1 MAMLTVREAAARLGV
16 GYSTLKGW
24 IYKGSVRTT
33 RTAGGHHRI
42 RDTEVER
49 LLARQGKAPRA
60 RTRQA
65 PGGVLV
71 SVSGRNRLLGI
82 VEEVRRDGLLAQVRL
97 RVGNQLL
104 TAVITRDAADELRLR
119 RGDEAAAI
127 IKSTDVMVGRET
139 RGADQP
145 APPQA
150 IMATGT
156 SPAAATGAAAP
167 SRRSVS

>member
-1 MAMLTVREAAARLGV
+1 MAMLTVREAATRLGV

-49 LLARQGKAPRA
+49 LLARQGQAPRA
-60 RTRQA
+60 RGRRP

-71 SVSGRNRLLGI
+71 AVSGRNRLVGI
-82 VEEVRRDGLLAQVRL
+82 VEEVRRDGLLAQIRL
-97 RVGNQLL
+97 RVGNQML

-139 RGADQP
+139 RAADKS
-145 APPQA
+145 APTLRVREP
-150 IMATGT
+150 GT
-156 SPAAATGAAAP
+156 SPAVSTGAAAP
-167 SRRSVS
+167 TRRPAS

>member
-49 LLARQGKAPRA
+49 LLARQGQAPRSGRR
-60 RTRQA
+60 RT

-71 SVSGRNRLLGI
+71 SVSGRNRLLGV

-139 RGADQP
+139 RGADPSAP
-145 APPQA
+145 AVRAP
-150 IMATGT
+150 GT
-156 SPAAATGAAAP
+156 SPAGSTATEAP

>member
-49 LLARQGKAPRA
+49 LLARQGQAPPA
-60 RTRQA
+60 RRRK

-71 SVSGRNRLLGI
+71 SVSGRNRLLGV

-104 TAVITRDAADELRLR
+104 TAVITRDAADELQLR

-139 RGADQP
+139 HDADQAARP
-145 APPQA
+145 RA
-150 IMATGT
+150 IREPET
-156 SPAAATGAAAP
+156 SPAGSTAAEAP
-167 SRRSVS
+167 TRRSAS

>member
-1 MAMLTVREAAARLGV
+1 MLTVREAAARLGV
-16 GYSTLKGW
+16 SYSTLKGW

-49 LLARQGKAPRA
+49 LLARQGQAPGSGR
-60 RTRQA
+60 RRM

-104 TAVITRDAADELRLR
+104 TAVITRDAADELHLR

-139 RGADQP
+139 GGGDQS
-145 APPQA
+145 QA
-150 IMATGT
+150 VREPGT
-156 SPAAATGAAAP
+156 SPAESTGAEGP
-167 SRRSVS
+167 TRRSAS

>member
-42 RDTEVER
+42 RDSEVER
-49 LLARQGKAPRA
+49 LLARQGQAPRA
-60 RTRQA
+60 RRRT

-71 SVSGRNRLLGI
+71 SVSGRNRLLGV

-104 TAVITRDAADELRLR
+104 TAVITRDAADELHLR

-139 RGADQP
+139 RAADQTP
-145 APPQA
+145 PPQA
-150 IMATGT
+150 VRATGT
-156 SPAAATGAAAP
+156 SPAGSTGAAGP
-167 SRRSVS
+167 TRRSAS

>member
-1 MAMLTVREAAARLGV
+1 MAMLTVRQAASRLGV

-24 IYKGSVRTT
+24 IYRGTVRTT

-42 RDTEVER
+42 RDSEVER
-49 LLARQGKAPRA
+49 LLARQGQAPRK
-60 RTRQA
+60 RGRRA

-71 SVSGRNRLLGI
+71 SISGRNRLVGT

-104 TAVITRDAADELRLR
+104 TAVITRDAADELQLR

-127 IKSTDVMVGRET
+127 IKSTDVMVGREART
-139 RGADQP
+139 AE
-145 APPQA
+145 APEVREPE
-150 IMATGT
+150 T
-156 SPAAATGAAAP
+156 SPAESTGAAAP
-167 SRRSVS
+167 TRRPAS

>member
-1 MAMLTVREAAARLGV
+1 MTMLTVREAAARLGV

-49 LLARQGKAPRA
+49 LLARQGNAPRA
-60 RTRQA
+60 RRRA

-71 SVSGRNRLLGI
+71 SVSGRNRLLGV

-127 IKSTDVMVGRET
+127 IKSTDVMVGREA
-139 RGADQP
+139 GGGD
-145 APPQA
+145 
-150 IMATGT
+150 
-156 SPAAATGAAAP
+156 PAAPAVRAPETSRAGSTAAEAP

>member
-1 MAMLTVREAAARLGV
+1 MAMLTVREAAARLGI

-49 LLARQGKAPRA
+49 LLARQGKPPRA
-60 RTRQA
+60 RRLSS

-71 SVSGRNRLLGI
+71 SVSGRNRLLGV

-139 RGADQP
+139 GSGD
-145 APPQA
+145 
-150 IMATGT
+150 
-156 SPAAATGAAAP
+156 PAAPAVRAPETSRAGSTAAEAP

>member
-1 MAMLTVREAAARLGV
+1 MTMLTVREAAARLGV

-60 RTRQA
+60 RRRA

-71 SVSGRNRLLGI
+71 SVSGRNRLLGV

-139 RGADQP
+139 GSGDPA
-145 APPQA
+145 APPVRA
-150 IMATGT
+150 PET
-156 SPAAATGAAAP
+156 SRAGSTAAEAP

>member
-1 MAMLTVREAAARLGV
+1 MTMLTVREAAARLGV

-49 LLARQGKAPRA
+49 LLARQGNAPRA
-60 RTRQA
+60 RRRA

-71 SVSGRNRLLGI
+71 SVSGRNRLLGV

-139 RGADQP
+139 GSGD
-145 APPQA
+145 
-150 IMATGT
+150 
-156 SPAAATGAAAP
+156 PAAPAVRAPETSRAGSTAAEAP
-167 SRRSVS
+167 SRRSAS

>member
-1 MAMLTVREAAARLGV
+1 MALLTVREAAARLGV

-42 RDTEVER
+42 RDAEVER
-49 LLARQGKAPRA
+49 LLARQGQAPRPS
-60 RTRQA
+60 RRQK

-71 SVSGRNRLLGI
+71 SVSGRNRLIGI
-82 VEEVRRDGLLAQVRL
+82 VEEVRRDGLLAQIRL
-97 RVGNQLL
+97 RVGHQVL

-139 RGADQP
+139 GGAEP
-145 APPQA
+145 TPPPRA
-150 IMATGT
+150 LRATGT
-156 SPAAATGAAAP
+156 SAAEATGAAGP
-167 SRRSVS
+167 TRRPAS